1 MGPNIW
7 LLLSLPLS
15 SLDFF
20 SSVTDSGISGTAH
33 LITLFRDNSQA
44 NMASQLMRAVIVLIL
59 MAPVDV
65 VAHLHP
71 RQMTLNQTT
80 TPTGNT
86 SQATSIATPPPC
98 CWIVVGEVAVGY
110 NSWYSSIVEKTVGTY
125 SMFTRFVQRADRD
138 LKPLS

>member
-1 MGPNIW
+1 MGPTICS
-7 LLLSLPLS
+7 LLSLPLS
-15 SLDFF
+15 SLDFS
-20 SSVTDSGISGTAH
+20 SSVTDSGLSGTAH
-33 LITLFRDNSQA
+33 LIALFSDKPQA
-44 NMASQLMRAVIVLIL
+44 NMASQSILAVLVLLL
-59 MAPVDV
+59 MAPIDI

-98 CWIVVGEVAVGY
+98 CWIIVGEVAVGY